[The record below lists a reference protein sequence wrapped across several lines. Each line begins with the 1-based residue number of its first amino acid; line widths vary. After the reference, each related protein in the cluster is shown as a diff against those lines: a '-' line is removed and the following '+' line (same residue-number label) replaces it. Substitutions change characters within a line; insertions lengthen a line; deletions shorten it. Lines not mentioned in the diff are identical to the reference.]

1 MDNTEQLIA
10 IYHTGF
16 IVSILV
22 MCIGLALAVLFFFVF
37 DIKNIF
43 MIRTGR
49 AKQKSIAD
57 MQERNL
63 QTGKLSSS
71 PYTDSGEI
79 RGKKERRKTGAFKT
93 GAFRSSDKKQGDVV
107 QPAKR
112 PMESTVPLQ
121 ESSTVGQADQT
132 TLNGPLE
139 TSLLSTPSSHSS
151 SDETLYQNG
160 SSQYEAQGT
169 EVLADGNN
177 LPVPAPA
184 SSGFKFTVTERT
196 IVIHTNESI

>member
-10 IYHTGF
+10 IYHTAF
-16 IVSILV
+16 IVSALV
-22 MCIGLALAVLFFFVF
+22 MCIGLILAVAFFFLF

-43 MIRTGR
+43 MIRTGK
-49 AKQKSIAD
+49 AKQKSISE

-79 RGKKERRKTGAFKT
+79 RRKKEKRKTGAF
-93 GAFRSSDKKQGDVV
+93 RVPDKKPGTVV

-121 ESSTVGQADQT
+121 ESGAVGKTDQT
-132 TLNGPLE
+132 TLDSPLE
-139 TSLLSTPSSHSS
+139 TSLLGTSS
-151 SDETLYQNG
+151 SNPSNDETLYQNE
-160 SSQYEAQGT
+160 SSQYEVQGT
-169 EVLADGNN
+169 EVLGGGSDQ
-177 LPVPAPA
+177 PMPAQA
-184 SSGFKFTVTERT
+184 GSGFKFTVTERT